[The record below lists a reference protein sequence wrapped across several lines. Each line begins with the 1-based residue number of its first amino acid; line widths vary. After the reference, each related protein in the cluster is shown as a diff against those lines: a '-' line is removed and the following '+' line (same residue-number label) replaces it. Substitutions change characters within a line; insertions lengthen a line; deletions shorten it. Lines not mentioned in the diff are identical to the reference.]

1 MGKGTAMMQRR
12 MVRGI
17 TVGVAVTALAG
28 TLLVW
33 AVPAEAVEKRDTGA
47 CSAGARY
54 ELEVERER
62 SRLDI
67 SFSVDRATPRERWQV
82 RITNNGQQVARL
94 TRTADSDGEWDVDR
108 VVRDSGSGAR
118 IVVEARSS
126 GGELCRGSLRI

>member
-1 MGKGTAMMQRR
+1 MMQGKA
-12 MVRGI
+12 VR
-17 TVGVAVTALAG
+17 VTAVGIVTAG
-28 TLLVW
+28 LVVGMVAW
-33 AVPAEAVEKRDTGA
+33 AIPAEAAVREDRGT

-67 SFSVDRATPRERWQV
+67 SFSVDAAMPRERWNV

-94 TRTADSDGEWDVDR
+94 NRTADSDGEWDFDR

-118 IVVEARSS
+118 IVVEATSAS
-126 GGELCRGSLRI
+126 GQTCRGSVRI